1 MRNPIL
7 PLIILV
13 GISVLHYCKSPSKGN
28 VPVIG
33 DTTHT
38 SKTSLDWDG
47 VYRGILPCADC
58 EGIETTITLSK
69 DAHYTLATKY
79 LGKSDSV
86 YEISG
91 KFSWGEQGNMIRL
104 SGGSSNPPTYFVGE
118 NTLTQ
123 LDQDGKRITGEL
135 AGKYI
140 LRKSPDDIV
149 EKYWKLTEL
158 RGKPVQVDSSYNK
171 EPHIIFK
178 QQENRIIGHG
188 GCNSISGS
196 YELKEGNRI
205 IISNVIA
212 TRMSC
217 ANISIELEFLNVLA
231 MADNYNL
238 NGDVLVLNKAR
249 MAPLAR
255 FKAVYLKK

>member
-1 MRNPIL
+1 MKNFVL
-7 PLIILV
+7 VIIV
-13 GISVLHYCKSPSKGN
+13 CISSLQHCKSPSKGN
-28 VPVIG
+28 TPATI

-38 SKTSLDWDG
+38 SKTSVDWDG
-47 VYRGILPCADC
+47 IYRGVLPCADC
-58 EGIETTITLSK
+58 EGIETTIALSK
-69 DAHYTLATKY
+69 DANYTLRTKY

-86 YEISG
+86 YETSG
-91 KFSWGEQGNMIRL
+91 KFSWSKQGNSIRL
-104 SGGSSNPPTYFVGE
+104 DNGPTNANNFFVGE
-118 NTLTQ
+118 NRLTQ
-123 LDQDGKRITGEL
+123 LDKDGNKITGAL
-135 AGKYI
+135 ADRYI
-140 LRKSPDDIV
+140 LHKSNNDIV

-158 RGKPVQVDSSYNK
+158 RGKPVEVDSTYIK

-196 YELKEGNRI
+196 YEFGEGNKI

-217 ANISIELEFLNVLA
+217 ASITVELEFLNVLA
-231 MADNYNL
+231 MADNYNV
-238 NGDVLVLNKAR
+238 NGDMLVLNKAK

-255 FKAVYLKK
+255 FKVVRLK

>member
-1 MRNPIL
+1 MKNLSFVIL
-7 PLIILV
+7 ITFCVCALQN
-13 GISVLHYCKSPSKGN
+13 CKSSSKGDRST
-28 VPVIG
+28 PA
-33 DTTHT
+33 DTAHA

-47 VYRGILPCADC
+47 IYRGVLPCADC

-69 DAHYTLATKY
+69 DAHYTLATRY

-86 YEISG
+86 FERSG
-91 KFSWGEQGNMIRL
+91 TFNWSEQGNTIQL
-104 SGGSSNPPTYFVGE
+104 SGGSASPAKFFVGE

-123 LDQDGKRITGEL
+123 LDQDGKRVTGEL
-135 AGKYI
+135 ADKYI
-140 LRKSPDDIV
+140 LRKSPNDIV

-158 RGKPVQVDSSYNK
+158 RGKPVQVDSSYIK

-217 ANISIELEFLNVLA
+217 ANIGIELEFLNVLA
-231 MADNYNL
+231 MADNYNI
-238 NGDVLVLNKAR
+238 NGDILVLNKAK

-255 FKAVYLKK
+255 FTSVYLKK